1 MSKSGPS
8 YTLID
13 FFVTK
18 VDDGDNSLWQG
29 EDPVAVYGEYEIRV
43 DSTFGKVG
51 NFEISEAGLECFFG
65 ENFDDGSVV
74 EEIVN
79 SAIAAGGGQVGIG
92 PVDNIVTTLWK
103 HWYEKYGNWEF
114 PEEVDSVTE
123 YVGVIDNLDN
133 ILAGVEKVLVKKN
146 GS

>member
-1 MSKSGPS
+1 MSTSGPS

-18 VDDGDNSLWQG
+18 TDNGDNSLWQG
-29 EDPVAVYGEYEIRV
+29 EDPVAVFGEYEIHA

-51 NFEISEAGLECFFG
+51 NFEISNAGLESLFG
-65 ENFDDGSVV
+65 EIFDDGSDV

-79 SAIAAGGGQVGIG
+79 AALAEGGGELRG
-92 PVDNIVTTLWK
+92 PIDYIVTTLWK
-103 HWYEKYGNWEF
+103 HWYEKCGSWEF
-114 PEEVDSVTE
+114 PEEVDFFSE
-123 YVGVIDNLDN
+123 YVGVIENLDT
-133 ILAGVEKVLVKKN
+133 ILSGVEKGLVKKN